1 MEKEKKRVGPGWR
14 KRNEEGVGQGKNWP
28 RRLRE

>member
-1 MEKEKKRVGPGWR
+1 MEKEKKRDGPGWR
-14 KRNEEGVGQGKNWP
+14 KRNEEGVGRGKNWP